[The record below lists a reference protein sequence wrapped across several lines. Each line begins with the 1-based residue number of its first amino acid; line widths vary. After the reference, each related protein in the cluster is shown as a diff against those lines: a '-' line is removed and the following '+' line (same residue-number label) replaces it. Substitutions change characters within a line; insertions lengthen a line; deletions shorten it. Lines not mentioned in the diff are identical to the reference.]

1 MAVSGQLVRFV
12 EDHRVGLGQQV
23 GHSLFAQHQVGHE
36 ERVVDHH
43 HVGVLRLAS
52 RLDHETVA
60 DARTFL
66 AQAILARGGHALPD
80 LGVFGYLRQIA
91 PVAGLGD
98 AGEHLDLAQLR
109 DLGTRFQ
116 GALVALHAV
125 QVIVADI
132 VAAPLSSAAVTG
144 AASAAHARQIA
155 RKQLVLQ
162 RAGAC
167 GNQHLAALDEGGY
180 KVGPGLADAGA
191 GLGDER
197 GAVLDGLADGLRQ
210 LDLRGRGL

>member
-1 MAVSGQLVRFV
+1 MKSAWLTTTTSASCAWRRALTTKQSRM
-12 EDHRVGLGQQV
+12 R
-23 GHSLFAQHQVGHE
+23 GHS
-36 ERVVDHH
+36 
-43 HVGVLRLAS
+43 
-52 RLDHETVA
+52 
-60 DARTFL
+60 L

-144 AASAAHARQIA
+144 AASAAARQIA

-162 RAGAC
+162 RAVPVEIST
-167 GNQHLAALDEGGY
+167 LPPWM
-180 KVGPGLADAGA
+180 KAGT
-191 GLGDER
+191 R
-197 GAVLDGLADGLRQ
+197 
-210 LDLRGRGL
+210 